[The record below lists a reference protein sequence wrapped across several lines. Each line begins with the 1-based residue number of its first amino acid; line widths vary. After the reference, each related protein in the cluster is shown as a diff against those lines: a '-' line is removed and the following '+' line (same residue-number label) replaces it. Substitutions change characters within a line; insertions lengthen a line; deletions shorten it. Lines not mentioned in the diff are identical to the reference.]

1 MISGSQMLKMS
12 CKDFEIWQ
20 HFFYC
25 FFARAQTQWN
35 PICRIPQWLSSTA
48 VKQIKS
54 LVTEDV
60 LADGKWGFGFPE
72 GEEDV
77 FSMLPLFCAHHRRRR
92 LWTNKEKKNNKNMN
106 MIARDFIFWGV
117 GSGVVFSSAT
127 QTSPKG
133 GVTCTWLKSVQ
144 SRLAITDRQCHRRM
158 QPREDVY
165 RYSQTAHGQTHLS
178 QYGVLLKSFEATS
191 TQSWNKEALI
201 AVEFRFHNVHQ
212 WGSRD
217 ITQHHLYRSQE
228 QVIKLKKQ

>member
-1 MISGSQMLKMS
+1 MKATCHPLKTLTIAN
-12 CKDFEIWQ
+12 DFWLTDAKNFLQ
-20 HFFYC
+20 RFLNLTTFVFYC
-25 FFARAQTQWN
+25 FFARAQTQRN
-35 PICRIPQWLSSTA
+35 PICRIPQWLSFTV

-92 LWTNKEKKNNKNMN
+92 LWTNKEKKNNKHMN
-106 MIARDFIFWGV
+106 MIVQDFIFWG
-117 GSGVVFSSAT
+117 GGGWGCLLSSAT

-144 SRLAITDRQCHRRM
+144 PPLAITDRQCYGRM

-165 RYSQTAHGQTHLS
+165 HYSQTAHG
-178 QYGVLLKSFEATS
+178 
-191 TQSWNKEALI
+191 
-201 AVEFRFHNVHQ
+201 
-212 WGSRD
+212 
-217 ITQHHLYRSQE
+217 
-228 QVIKLKKQ
+228 